1 MTIDD
6 VLGAELAT
14 GRPVPTAVEGEPYER
29 WHVISDDGRVELGIW
44 DVTPGSFRGSCDGY
58 YEQMHFVAG
67 SGTITD
73 ADGKGNVTATVA
85 GTPATLQAILDKP
98 RAYYV
103 NLHTTVPAH
112 PDGALRQQMRNP
124 VKG

>member
-6 VLGAELAT
+6 VLAASLET
-14 GRPVPTAVEGEPYER
+14 GRLVPTAVAGEPYES

-44 DVTPGSFRGSCDGY
+44 EVTPGSFRGETDGN

-73 ADGKGNVTATVA
+73 GDGVVTEIRPGVVM
-85 GTPATLQAILDKP
+85 LC
-98 RAYYV
+98 
-103 NLHTTVPAH
+103 
-112 PDGALRQQMRNP
+112 PDGWSGVWDVRETVRKTYAV
-124 VKG
+124 VKTG

>member
-14 GRPVPTAVEGEPYER
+14 GRAVPTAVAGEPYES
-29 WHVISDDGRVELGIW
+29 WHVISDDGQVELGIW
-44 DVTPGSFRGSCDGY
+44 EVTPGSFRGETDGI

-73 ADGKGNVTATVA
+73 ADGVVTEIRPGVVM
-85 GTPATLQAILDKP
+85 LC
-98 RAYYV
+98 
-103 NLHTTVPAH
+103 
-112 PDGALRQQMRNP
+112 PDGWSGQWDVHETIRKTYTI
-124 VKG
+124 VKTTKA